1 MSSFNYREAKIM
13 KMNNFKNII
22 WLAVVVLSLGAC
34 KKYEQFPVDKTPID
48 LVFDKYDS
56 LGTNAHDYLNS
67 IYAIMRSGHN
77 VVGGDYLDAASDD
90 AMSSAATSTNEV
102 TQMSTATYNSF
113 TLPNEENVWSGSKNY
128 WAGIRMCNEF
138 VDNIDIVPVQ
148 QTYNGV
154 SMKYA
159 WKAEARFLRAYFY
172 FELVKRFGGVPL
184 LGDKVYNLGDDVAL
198 PRSSFADCITYITS
212 ECDAIKGSMLTAPII
227 SPNAYYGRATAG
239 AAMALK
245 AKALL
250 YAASPL
256 FNGGNIDGSN
266 ALTGYTDNQ
275 VSRWTLAENAA
286 KDVMSLGVYQL
297 DNDFR
302 DVFLTQNNSEIIF
315 IRQGGNSNAIESA
328 NGPVGFPAANSP
340 GRTSPS
346 QALVDSYPMS
356 NGLAI
361 TDAAS
366 GYDEN
371 NPYANRDPRLTFTV
385 LYNGAQWLATQLQ
398 TYEGGQSKPNNGQ
411 QQTITSYYMR
421 KFMGDFEN
429 TSTYSSHSEDWVIFR
444 YAEILLSYAEA
455 RNETMASPD
464 ADVYN
469 QLIAL
474 RKRAGVSQGSD
485 GMYGLKAGMNQAQMR
500 AVIQNERRIEMA
512 FEEERFFDIRR
523 WKIAE
528 TVMNQ
533 PVQGQ
538 TIVKSG
544 FGYNYNLT
552 NEQTNKFLAPK
563 MYLYPI
569 PYDEV
574 VKNPNMKQNP
584 GW

>member
-1 MSSFNYREAKIM
+1 M
-13 KMNNFKNII
+13 KMINFKNTI

-67 IYAIMRSGHN
+67 IYAVMRVGHN

-102 TQMSTATYNSF
+102 TEMSTAAYNSF
-113 TLPNEENVWSGSKNY
+113 SLPNEENVWSGSKNY

-138 VDNIDIVPVQ
+138 VNNIDIVPVQ

-184 LGDKVYNLGDDVAL
+184 LGDKVFNLGDNVAIA
-198 PRSSFADCITYITS
+198 RSSFSDCINYITS
-212 ECDAIKGSMLTAPII
+212 ECDAIKGSMLTAPIMT
-227 SPNAYYGRATAG
+227 PNAYYGRATAG

-256 FNGGNIDGSN
+256 FNGGNIDASN
-266 ALTGYTDNQ
+266 ALTGYTDSQ
-275 VSRWTLAENAA
+275 VSRWTAAEAAA
-286 KDVMSLGVYQL
+286 KDVMGLGVYQL

-315 IRQGGNSNAIESA
+315 IRQGSNSNAIESA

-346 QALVDSYPMS
+346 QALVDAYPMS
-356 NGLAI
+356 NGLPI

-371 NPYANRDPRLTFTV
+371 NPYANRDPRLGFTV
-385 LYNGAQWLATQLQ
+385 LYNGAPWLATNLQ

-429 TSTYSSHSEDWVIFR
+429 TATYAAHSEDWVIFR
-444 YAEILLSYAEA
+444 YAEILLTYAEA

-474 RKRAGVSQGSD
+474 RKRAGVAAGGD
-485 GMYGLKAGMNQAQMR
+485 NMYGLKAGMNQADMR
-500 AVIQNERRIEMA
+500 TVIQNERRIEMA

-533 PVQGQ
+533 PIQGQ

-552 NEQTNKFLAPK
+552 NEQTNKFIAPK